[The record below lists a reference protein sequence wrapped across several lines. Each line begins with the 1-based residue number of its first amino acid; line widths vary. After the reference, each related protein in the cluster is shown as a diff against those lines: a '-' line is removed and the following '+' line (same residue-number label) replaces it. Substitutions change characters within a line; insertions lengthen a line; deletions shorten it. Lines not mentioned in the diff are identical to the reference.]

1 MKCFIICC
9 LYCLLFT
16 SGVFAQFD
24 GSMFSDHK
32 ARGIG
37 DIVTILVVEYATAT
51 SQSAT
56 TTSKDNQL
64 GLNASGGMGNMAF
77 SPAFG
82 ASGGFQRDFDG
93 EASVKKQGRLQTK
106 LTASIVEV
114 MANGNLKI
122 EGNRTVDV
130 NGEKQITTIT
140 GTVRAKD
147 ISGANT
153 VYSYQISDA
162 FITHKGKGVVSR
174 GQDPGYL
181 TKIINWL
188 F

>member
-1 MKCFIICC
+1 MKRLILILFF
-9 LYCLLFT
+9 CLLAAS
-16 SGVFAQFD
+16 SGLAQYD

-64 GLNASGGMGNMAF
+64 GLNATGGMGNMAF

-93 EASVKKQGRLQTK
+93 EASVKKQGKLQTK
-106 LTASIVEV
+106 LTATIVEV
-114 MANGNLKI
+114 MPNGNLKI
-122 EGNRTVDV
+122 EGSRTVDV

-140 GTVRAKD
+140 GMVRQRD
-147 ISGANT
+147 ISGSNT
-153 VYSYQISDA
+153 IYSYQISDA
-162 FITHKGKGVVSR
+162 LVTHKGKGVVSR

-181 TKIINWL
+181 TKILNLL